1 LPPWKNLVA
10 ANAATEWCSLVFL
23 PSTRRNVRS
32 YPVKSNECMRFESEV
47 AIVTGAGRG
56 IGQAIA
62 LRLANEGARV
72 ACVSRTEA
80 NAKNIADQINAIRA
94 DAAKAYTVDV
104 ADHTAVQ
111 KTGAQILSDFSRADI
126 LVNNAGVTRDVLA
139 MRMSLEDWD
148 SVINTNLR
156 GAFSFTHSIIRAM
169 IKQRSGRIINISSVI
184 GLMGNAGQTNYA
196 ASKAGLIGL
205 TKALA
210 RELASRNI
218 TVNAVAPGF
227 ITTDMTAGLS
237 DEVKNSIHSK
247 IPLGKT
253 GTPEDIA
260 NAVAFLASAEAGY
273 ITGQVL
279 CVDGGIV
286 M

>member
-1 LPPWKNLVA
+1 MKPL
-10 ANAATEWCSLVFL
+10 
-23 PSTRRNVRS
+23 
-32 YPVKSNECMRFESEV
+32 MRFENQV
-47 AIVTGAGRG
+47 AVVTGSGRG
-56 IGQAIA
+56 IGHAIA
-62 LRLANEGARV
+62 GRLADEGARV

-80 NAKNIADQINAIRA
+80 NAKTTADEINAMRA
-94 DAAKAYTVDV
+94 DAAKYYAVDV
-104 ADHTAVQ
+104 GDHAAVQ
-111 KTGAQILSDFSRADI
+111 KIGAQILQDFGKIDI
-126 LVNNAGVTRDVLA
+126 LINNAGMTRDGLA

-156 GAFSFTHSIIRAM
+156 GAFSFTQAVLRAM
-169 IKQRSGRIINISSVI
+169 VKRRSGRIINISSVSGI
-184 GLMGNAGQTNYA
+184 MGNAGQTNYA
-196 ASKAGLIGL
+196 ASKAGLIGF
-205 TKALA
+205 TKSLA
-210 RELASRNI
+210 RELAGRNI

-237 DEVKNSIHSK
+237 DKVKETLHAK

-260 NAVAFLASAEAGY
+260 NAVAFLASVEAGY
-273 ITGQVL
+273 ITGQTL

>member
-1 LPPWKNLVA
+1 MK
-10 ANAATEWCSLVFL
+10 
-23 PSTRRNVRS
+23 
-32 YPVKSNECMRFESEV
+32 FESKV

-62 LRLANEGARV
+62 SRLANDGARV

-80 NAKNIADQINAIRA
+80 NANNVADQINAIRA
-94 DAAKAYTVDV
+94 DVAKAYAVDV
-104 ADHTAVQ
+104 ADHSAVQ
-111 KTGAQILSDFSRADI
+111 KAGARILSDFGRVDI
-126 LVNNAGVTRDVLA
+126 LVNNAGVTRDGLA

-156 GAFSFTHSIIRAM
+156 GAFSFVQAIIRAM
-169 IKQRSGRIINISSVI
+169 IKQRGGRIINISSVI
-184 GLMGNAGQTNYA
+184 GLIGNAGQTNYG
-196 ASKAGLIGL
+196 ASKAGLIGF
-205 TKALA
+205 TRSLA

-227 ITTDMTAGLS
+227 ITTDMTSGLS
-237 DEVKNSIHSK
+237 DEIKNSIQAK

-260 NAVAFLASAEAGY
+260 NAVAFLASSEAGY

>member
-1 LPPWKNLVA
+1 
-10 ANAATEWCSLVFL
+10 
-23 PSTRRNVRS
+23 
-32 YPVKSNECMRFESEV
+32 MRFAGRV
-47 AIVTGAGRG
+47 GIITGAGRG
-56 IGQAIA
+56 IGHAIA
-62 LRLANEGARV
+62 VRLASEGARV

-80 NAKNIADQINAIRA
+80 NAKKTANEIKATRP
-94 DAAKAYTVDV
+94 DAAKAYAVDV
-104 ADHTAVQ
+104 ADHAAVQ
-111 KTGAQILSDFSRADI
+111 KVGAQILDDFGRIDI
-126 LVNNAGVTRDVLA
+126 LVNNAGVTRDGLS
-139 MRMSLEDWD
+139 MRMSVEDWD
-148 SVINTNLR
+148 VVINTNLR
-156 GAFSFTHSIIRAM
+156 GAFNFVQAVQRSM

-196 ASKAGLIGL
+196 ASKAGLIGF
-205 TKALA
+205 TKSLA

-227 ITTDMTAGLS
+227 IITDMTAGLS
-237 DEVKNSIHSK
+237 EKIKDAIHSK
-247 IPLGKT
+247 IPLGRT

-260 NAVAFLASAEAGY
+260 AAVAFLASPEAAY